1 MQNKESAMPVTFIF
15 LVLLTFVV
23 NFIPY
28 SIFGLVMYGVSQMI
42 WGVSTV
48 AAYGNEADL
57 VLKLTLLS
65 LLIPAT
71 LFMVLQRYTVWT
83 TVARTAKG
91 HNYERLYPLLGKH

>member
-1 MQNKESAMPVTFIF
+1 MPVTFIF

-28 SIFGLVMYGVSQMI
+28 SIFWLVMYGVSQMI

-71 LFMVLQRYTVWT
+71 LFMVL
-83 TVARTAKG
+83 
-91 HNYERLYPLLGKH
+91 

>member
-1 MQNKESAMPVTFIF
+1 MPVTSIF
-15 LVLLTFVV
+15 LVLLTFMVY
-23 NFIPY
+23 FIPY
-28 SIFGLVMYGVSQMI
+28 FISWLVMYGVAQMI

-83 TVARTAKG
+83 TGARTAKG

>member
-1 MQNKESAMPVTFIF
+1 MPVTSIF
-15 LVLLTFVV
+15 LGLLTFMV

-28 SIFGLVMYGVSQMI
+28 FIFWLVMYGVAQMI

-83 TVARTAKG
+83 TIARTAKG
-91 HNYERLYPLLGKH
+91 HDYERLYPLLEKY

>member
-1 MQNKESAMPVTFIF
+1 MPVTFIF

-28 SIFGLVMYGVSQMI
+28 SIFWLVMYGVSQMI

-91 HNYERLYPLLGKH
+91 HNYERLYPLQGKH